1 MLINEYRVS
10 FADKAEKIVLRTDMT
25 QVAKDFEKPDNMIT
39 QVVRTRVD
47 LDAAIPLPQVMVEF
61 HVIVTPEGAVTAD
74 CVALP
79 DGYVV
84 PSGTEIL
91 FQAVPGPGYTFTG
104 WLMGNEIVSTDAK
117 ATLAIVPNMG
127 LDRCLIDA
135 RFEAV

>member
-1 MLINEYRVS
+1 MNE
-10 FADKAEKIVLRTDMT
+10 
-25 QVAKDFEKPDNMIT
+25 VAKDFEKPDNMIT

-47 LDAAIPLPQVMVEF
+47 LDASIPQPQVMVEF
-61 HVIVTPEGAVTAD
+61 HVIVTPEGAVTAG

-84 PSGTEIL
+84 PSGTQML
-91 FQAVPGPGYTFTG
+91 FQAVPGAGYEFTG
-104 WLMGNEIVSTDAK
+104 WLMGDDIVSTDAK
-117 ATLAIVPNMG
+117 ATLTITPNMG